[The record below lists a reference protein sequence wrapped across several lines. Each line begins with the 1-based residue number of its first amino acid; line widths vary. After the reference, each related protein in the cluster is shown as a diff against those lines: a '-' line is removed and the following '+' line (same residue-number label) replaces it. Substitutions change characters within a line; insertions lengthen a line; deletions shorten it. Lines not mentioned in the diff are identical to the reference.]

1 MTPQN
6 RQRPSVRHR
15 GPFEI
20 REILLYGL
28 PFWIAAPII
37 GWYVDGWLGLKS
49 SLVGLL
55 VLGVYAAGTV
65 IATEKSQKSS
75 AGQAVAFAVGGF
87 WVRLIG
93 LWILVYL
100 MSRILAL
107 NLLFLLLTV
116 AIGFTVILAIS
127 VRKWLQS

>member
-1 MTPQN
+1 MTPPN
-6 RQRPSVRHR
+6 KQRPSPRHSSL
-15 GPFEI
+15 FDV

-49 SLVGLL
+49 SLIGLL
-55 VLGVYAAGTV
+55 VLGVYTASTV

-75 AGQAVAFAVGGF
+75 SGQAVAFAVGGF

-93 LWILVYL
+93 LWILVFVI
-100 MSRILAL
+100 SRILAL